1 VVESDRFWKID
12 QLPDKLGLANF
23 GKGLRAQNPDLR
35 GLEDFDLE
43 TDVSPLIDPTG
54 NGDDTVEKQA
64 EAFIGMKASIDTWTE
79 QNPPAPSVP
88 LTTMTSSNPLFA
100 DYTFHN
106 SNVFSIRDNYMYP
119 GKDSQG
125 NDIPVYLTEAFS
137 DYIVIG
143 WHSNPK
149 DDPLTANTD
158 PPGGEFQKTLEE
170 RLPELYMTLGWS
182 TDTAK
187 AQKDSKSSA
196 RILCHSS
203 IYDVHFR
210 RGGSPTTVKADE
222 AGKNFHSDVFMEPLS
237 VGTTPLY
244 APLMEYFSGLTTIR
258 DALLTYLDAHADD
271 PSGNLTDLSNGIRK
285 LAGLLIAQD
294 DGYDSQVKAQ
304 DLLYGHNYA
313 EAFGGA
319 VWHYD
324 GRAETG
330 HGPPTPCAA
339 EVTTLHQLNSAQAIL
354 DATSRELELMRWTLF
369 ATWWNLVQDPLTN
382 LVTPQAV
389 KDHDALAKLVT
400 GMFENIVL
408 FEARQK
414 AKQDFITAT
423 TNLDSNGKEIIIPG
437 KPTPPR
443 QPYKRTTKPPFYIR
457 KDPTVC
463 ISGMAS
469 GWPANFSDP
478 LLCRLEAQLVAGPR
492 TLDSNVPKDLG
503 AVRSLAQGLLAEF
516 LIRPD
521 PNSKDLAQIQ
531 RSGWKMWNDTQ
542 PFFPSVTSPP
552 QHPDS
557 AGANIR

>member
-1 VVESDRFWKID
+1 MVESDRFWKID

-23 GKGLRAQNPDLR
+23 GKGLRSQNPDLR

-119 GKDSQG
+119 GKDSKG
-125 NDIPVYLTEAFS
+125 NDIPVYLTEAIS

-158 PPGGEFQKTLEE
+158 PPGGEFQNTLEE

-182 TDTAK
+182 TDPPTAK

-222 AGKNFHSDVFMEPLS
+222 AGTNFHSDVFMEPLS

-244 APLMEYFSGLTTIR
+244 APSMEYFSGLTTSR

-330 HGPPTPCAA
+330 HGPPTPSTA

-389 KDHDALAKLVT
+389 KDHDALEKLVK
-400 GMFENIVL
+400 GIFENIVL
-408 FEARQK
+408 LEARQK

-478 LLCRLEAQLVAGPR
+478 LLCRFEAQLVAGPR
-492 TLDSNVPKDLG
+492 TFDSKVPKDLG

-516 LIRPD
+516 LVRPD
-521 PNSKDLAQIQ
+521 PNSKDPAQAQ

-542 PFFPSVTSPP
+542 PFFPSVTSLPS
-552 QHPDS
+552 HTLT
-557 AGANIR
+557 